1 MGKRI
6 GIEVSL
12 AVSEAA
18 KLANVDV
25 ISAYPITPQ
34 THIVEHLS
42 ELVADG
48 HLDAEFI
55 PVESEHSAMSACIGA
70 SAAGARTFTSTCAQ
84 GLALMLEI
92 CYIAAALRLPIVM
105 AMANRSL
112 SGPISI
118 WNDHGDLMM
127 ARDSGW
133 IQIVAENGQEAF
145 DLTIQAFKIAED
157 HRVLLPVIVNLD
169 GFTLSHVIEPM
180 EMLSQEEVDKYLPP
194 YKPKMWLDLK
204 NPITM
209 GAVGIPDVYTEAKK
223 AQDEALKGA
232 KPVVIEAWNE
242 FAKLFGRKYQPV
254 ETYKTEGADTL
265 LVTMGSTSET
275 AMTAVDAMR
284 AAGRKVGIVRIR
296 LYRPF
301 PKEEFLAAIKGA
313 KQLAVMDRAL
323 AMSGMETG
331 PLATEIKSILYDQA
345 QKPYVWNFIAG
356 LAGRDITVENFTE
369 MADGVEAAAADKL
382 PQGATWTNVRE

>member
-25 ISAYPITPQ
+25 VSAYPITPQ

-70 SAAGARTFTSTCAQ
+70 AAAGARTFTSTCAQ

-133 IQIVAENGQEAF
+133 IQVVAENGQEAF
-145 DLTIQAFKIAED
+145 DLTIQAFRIAED

-169 GFTLSHVIEPM
+169 GFTCSHVIEPM
-180 EMLSQEEVDKYLPP
+180 EMLSQEEVDRYLPP
-194 YKPKMWLDLK
+194 YKPKMWLDLN

-232 KPVVIEAWNE
+232 KPVVIEAWAE

-275 AMTAVDAMR
+275 AMTAVDQMR

-296 LYRPF
+296 LYRPL

-331 PLATEIKSILYDQA
+331 PLATEIKSVLYDQA